1 MDGSPAPHWSDGY
14 YGALY
19 LEPIADL
26 LTPRLTALEAEVIAG
41 LLRLGPGDRVLDLAC
56 GHGRH
61 ARALAG
67 RVRAVVGLERSAA
80 YLARAR
86 ASAPASGGGPAP
98 SWLRADLRALP
109 LRPGAFDAAFSWY
122 ASLFMFDDARNAAC
136 LAALAAAVR
145 PGGRLL
151 VHHANPL
158 RLARQPRD
166 ASRRTLPD
174 GSVVEE
180 TSEFDPATG
189 VDRCHRRLVRPSGAV
204 LAGTAELRYYR
215 PSEWRSLAAGAGLR
229 ILELTS
235 TTGAGEHPRR
245 ELDPE
250 APDLIALLEKPTT

>member
-1 MDGSPAPHWSDGY
+1 VDGSPAPHWSDGY

-86 ASAPASGGGPAP
+86 VPAAEAVGGAGPA
-98 SWLRADLRALP
+98 WLRADLRALP

-122 ASLFMFDDARNAAC
+122 ASLFMFDDAGNAAC
-136 LAALAAAVR
+136 LAALADAVR

-180 TSEFDPATG
+180 TSEFDPAAG

-250 APDLIALLEKPTT
+250 APDLIALLEKPNT